1 MTKRIVFFCAVL
13 AILAL
18 PLAVYAQPT
27 RGTAG
32 AGAATFLAG
41 LDVLVTMKPTWIEF
55 ARMPFDLGDPPAV
68 STSFHLIGEARIGP
82 AHIIRRTANGA
93 FEQISDPF
101 PARRGLSADVWRI

>member
-32 AGAATFLAG
+32 RRRGDILG
-41 LDVLVTMKPTWIEF
+41 RSRRVGDD
-55 ARMPFDLGDPPAV
+55 DLGDPPAV